1 MGRFVF
7 KLPDVGEGTAEAE
20 IVAWHVK
27 VGDVIAEDAPLVDV
41 MTDKAT
47 VEMTSPVAG
56 KVVEVRGNPGDMAP
70 VGGPIA
76 IFEVEGSGNAKA
88 EDTAPLAATH
98 LTSDIRA
105 DEPPQ
110 SLRDSSPKRGASEAP
125 KSSPSGGGGREADGG
140 GQPTA
145 AKGDYGFRLPDVGE
159 GTAEAE
165 IVAWHVK
172 VGDVVAEDAPL
183 VDVMTDKATVEMT
196 SPVAGTIVALHGEVG
211 GMAPVGCVIV
221 EFDTGKGG
229 SALPS
234 PSRGEGSGMGVGA
247 PQSSQKAVAAPSA
260 PQTEAS
266 REHPHSR
273 PLPPRGGEAK
283 LPTRAEGERPLASPA
298 VRRRAE
304 DLGVKLS
311 YVAGSGPA
319 GRITHEDLDA
329 FVASNG
335 RTTNHAPHAT
345 SHAYAAREGVDEVK
359 VIGMRRAIARQM
371 QEAKRRIP
379 HFTYV
384 EEVDMT
390 EVERLRAHLNA
401 THKGKTKLTVLPFI
415 MRALVRVLPDYPQ
428 INARFDDEAGV
439 VHRFRPVHFGI
450 ATQTPQGL
458 MVPVVRHAET
468 LDLWASADAVAKA
481 AEVARSGK
489 GSKEELS
496 GSTLTITSLGPLGG
510 ITTTPVINHP
520 EVGIIGPNKIV
531 DRPVVIGGQVVVRKM
546 MNLSSSFDHRVV
558 DGYDAAEFIQRVKAL
573 LENPATIFMD

>member
-27 VGDVIAEDAPLVDV
+27 VGDVVTEDAPLVDV

-56 KVVEVRGNPGDMAP
+56 RVIEVRGAAGDMAP

-76 IFEVEGSGNAKA
+76 IFEVEGAGNSFEQPTPSPAHPRGGGDPEQASPTPVQAEPAKST
-88 EDTAPLAATH
+88 DQP
-98 LTSDIRA
+98 
-105 DEPPQ
+105 
-110 SLRDSSPKRGASEAP
+110 DSA
-125 KSSPSGGGGREADGG
+125 KSSVPTSAGMSGG
-140 GQPTA
+140 
-145 AKGDYGFRLPDVGE
+145 KSDYGFRLPDVGE

-196 SPVAGTIVALHGEVG
+196 SPVAGTVVAVHGDVG
-211 GMAPVGCVIV
+211 AMAPVGAVIV
-221 EFDTGKGG
+221 EFDTGKGSSKPAALAKPAEPVAKAEPAAKAPV
-229 SALPS
+229 SAS
-234 PSRGEGSGMGVGA
+234 AGMGGSG
-247 PQSSQKAVAAPSA
+247 KAAAM
-260 PQTEAS
+260 
-266 REHPHSR
+266 
-273 PLPPRGGEAK
+273 
-283 LPTRAEGERPLASPA
+283 PTRTEGERPLASPA

-311 YVAGSGPA
+311 YVAGTGPA
-319 GRITHEDLDA
+319 GRITHEDLDVYVSSGGVTGGA
-329 FVASNG
+329 
-335 RTTNHAPHAT
+335 APAAPSAT
-345 SHAYAAREGVDEVK
+345 YAAREGVDEVK

-401 THKGKTKLTVLPFI
+401 THKGRTKLTVLPFI

-439 VHRFRPVHFGI
+439 VHRYRPVHFGI

-468 LDLWASADAVAKA
+468 LDLWASADAVARA
-481 AEVARSGK
+481 ADVARSGK

-510 ITTTPVINHP
+510 VTTTPVINHP

-531 DRPVVIGGQVVVRKM
+531 ERPMVVGGQVVVRKM